1 MYLLIMRH
9 FKVLYLSNSLF
20 VFSDVMEC
28 IIELQERIDILR
40 RGFDIAR
47 RDNIRLRRQLRES
60 DAENR
65 RLTHV
70 MMNFD
75 F

>member
-1 MYLLIMRH
+1 MYLFIMRH

-20 VFSDVMEC
+20 VFLDVMEC

-70 MMNFD
+70 MMNFE

>member
-1 MYLLIMRH
+1 MRH

-20 VFSDVMEC
+20 VFLDVMEC

-65 RLTHV
+65 RLIHV
-70 MMNFD
+70 MMNFE

>member
-9 FKVLYLSNSLF
+9 FKVLYVSNLLF
-20 VFSDVMEC
+20 VFLDVMEC

-65 RLTHV
+65 RLIHV
-70 MMNFD
+70 MMNFE

>member
-20 VFSDVMEC
+20 VFLDVMEC

-70 MMNFD
+70 MMNFE

>member
-1 MYLLIMRH
+1 MRH
-9 FKVLYLSNSLF
+9 FKVLYLSNLLF
-20 VFSDVMEC
+20 VFLDVMEC

-70 MMNFD
+70 MMNFK

>member
-70 MMNFD
+70 MMNFK

>member
-20 VFSDVMEC
+20 VFLDVMEC

-40 RGFDIAR
+40 RGFNIAR

>member
-1 MYLLIMRH
+1 MRH

>member
-20 VFSDVMEC
+20 VFLDVMEC

-70 MMNFD
+70 MMNFK

>member
-1 MYLLIMRH
+1 MRH

-20 VFSDVMEC
+20 VFLDVMEC

-70 MMNFD
+70 MMNFE

>member
-1 MYLLIMRH
+1 MRH

-20 VFSDVMEC
+20 VFLDVMEC

-70 MMNFD
+70 MMNFK

>member
-9 FKVLYLSNSLF
+9 FKVLYLSNLLF
-20 VFSDVMEC
+20 VFLDVMEC